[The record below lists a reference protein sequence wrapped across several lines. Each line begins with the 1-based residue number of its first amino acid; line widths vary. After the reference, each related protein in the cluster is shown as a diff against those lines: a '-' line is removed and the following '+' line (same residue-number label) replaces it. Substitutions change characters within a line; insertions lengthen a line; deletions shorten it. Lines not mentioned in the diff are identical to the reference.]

1 MLIISLIA
9 VVGTLC
15 WLVFTFAVYAVP
27 AFAGLSAA
35 SLAYQTGA
43 GALGA
48 AVVGLGAAAITLA
61 IFRVLFAV
69 TRSYALRRALALGF
83 AGPAAFA
90 GYQAAVGLAGMGTEA
105 AAWSQVLG
113 LIGGL
118 VVGIVAWSRLTAHA
132 PPAVPGGTSPATITG
147 S

>member
-15 WLVFTFAVYAVP
+15 GLVFTFAVYAVP
-27 AFAGLSAA
+27 AFAGLTAA
-35 SLAYQTGA
+35 SFAYQTGA

-48 AVVGLGAAAITLA
+48 AVVGLTIAALTLGV
-61 IFRVLFAV
+61 FRLLFAS
-69 TRSYALRRALALGF
+69 TRSATLRRALALGF

-90 GYQAAVGLAGMGTEA
+90 GYHAALGVAGMGTEV
-105 AAWSQVLG
+105 AAWSQALG
-113 LIGGL
+113 VIGGL
-118 VVGIVAWSRLTAHA
+118 VVGIVAWSRLTAYA
-132 PPAVPGGTSPATITG
+132 PPSVPGGTSPATIAG